1 MKTLRLLKTSL
12 IQTGLLCA
20 STLLLSGVLH
30 TAVAQTAASAPQAGA
45 AQGYPNRPVKIVVPF
60 AASGPADIYARFIAQ
75 RLGDELKQ
83 TFVVE
88 NKPGAGSIIGTDFAA
103 KSPADGYTLLMM
115 SNTQTI
121 NESLTPNKPFALM
134 RDFVAVSPINSSDL
148 MLVVHPS
155 VPAKTV
161 GELIAL
167 AKTKP
172 GKINYA
178 SSGNGTPYHMAGE
191 LFKYLAGVDMTHIPY
206 KGSAAAR
213 TDVVGGQVDV
223 MIDAVTTMTE
233 FSRDGRVRGLATTGR
248 KRSTVMPD
256 MPTVAEAGVPKYEM
270 SIWLGIMAPKGTPA
284 PIVARLNEEIRKILS
299 RPEVRDA
306 WAKQGA
312 FPMIMST
319 NEFTQFLD
327 ADIAQWATVVKVS
340 GAKPD

>member
-1 MKTLRLLKTSL
+1 MTPIHSLRR
-12 IQTGLLCA
+12 GLLTA
-20 STLLLSGVLH
+20 LVGAGALLLSSLGSVA
-30 TAVAQTAASAPQAGA
+30 TAQPQAT
-45 AQGYPNRPVKIVVPF
+45 QGYPNRPVKIVVPF

-248 KRSTVMPD
+248 KRSTVMPE

-284 PIVARLNEEIRKILS
+284 PIVARLNEEIRKIVS

-312 FPMIMST
+312 FPMVMST
-319 NEFTQFLD
+319 QEFTQFLD